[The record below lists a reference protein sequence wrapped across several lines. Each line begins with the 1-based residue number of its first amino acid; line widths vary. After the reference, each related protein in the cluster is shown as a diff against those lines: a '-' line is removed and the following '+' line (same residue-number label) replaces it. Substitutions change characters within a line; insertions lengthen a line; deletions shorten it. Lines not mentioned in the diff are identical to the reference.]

1 MNYHIDKNAPEAAY
15 LQLYRSIREAITDGS
30 YRCGDRLPG
39 KRAIAEDAGVSVIT
53 AEHALQLL
61 ADEGYI
67 ELRERSGS
75 YVSFQPDEV
84 FPVGDPAEVR
94 PLPED
99 PEETED
105 PLPAVI
111 PAEPFPFS
119 VLARVMRRTLS
130 IYGEKIL
137 VRSPAFGLPELRLA
151 VAAYLGRS
159 RGIRVS
165 PEQILI
171 GSGSEYFYGMLVQM
185 LGRDRIYGLEDP
197 SYPQIR
203 KVYAANGAVCDFL
216 KMGPDGIPSSE
227 LKRTK
232 AGVLHVTPYHSYPTG
247 VTASASR
254 RHKYVE
260 WARSRSAFLIED
272 DVDSEF
278 TMSSKA
284 EDTVFS
290 LEPERTVFYLN
301 TLTRTVAPSIRVAYL
316 VLPSA
321 LAEEMKA
328 RVAFYSCSVPVY
340 TQYLITEL
348 ISGGEFERHI
358 NHVRRQLRSAR
369 QN

>member
-75 YVSFQPDEV
+75 YVAFQPDEV

-119 VLARVMRRTLS
+119 VLSRVMRRTLS

-151 VAAYLGRS
+151 VTAYLGRS

-232 AGVLHVTPYHSYPTG
+232 AG
-247 VTASASR
+247 
-254 RHKYVE
+254 E

>member
-75 YVSFQPDEV
+75 YVAFQPDEV

-119 VLARVMRRTLS
+119 VLSRVMRRTLS

-151 VAAYLGRS
+151 VTAYLGRS

-203 KVYAANGAVCDFL
+203 KGSARRPASCTSRRTTPTPPASRPAPRAGTSTWS
-216 KMGPDGIPSSE
+216 GPAPAPPSSSRMTWIPNSPCPRRP
-227 LKRTK
+227 RTRSS
-232 AGVLHVTPYHSYPTG
+232 PS
-247 VTASASR
+247 
-254 RHKYVE
+254 
-260 WARSRSAFLIED
+260 SRSAP
-272 DVDSEF
+272 
-278 TMSSKA
+278 SS
-284 EDTVFS
+284 
-290 LEPERTVFYLN
+290 
-301 TLTRTVAPSIRVAYL
+301 I
-316 VLPSA
+316 
-321 LAEEMKA
+321 
-328 RVAFYSCSVPVY
+328 
-340 TQYLITEL
+340 
-348 ISGGEFERHI
+348 
-358 NHVRRQLRSAR
+358 
-369 QN
+369 

>member
-1 MNYHIDKNAPEAAY
+1 MNYHIDRNAPEAAY
-15 LQLYRSIREAITDGS
+15 LQLYRNIREAITQGA

-39 KRAIAEDAGVSVIT
+39 KRTISEDAGVSVIT

-75 YVSFQPDEV
+75 YVAFQPGEL
-84 FPVGDPAEVR
+84 FPVGEPAENG
-94 PLPED
+94 PLLEN

-111 PAEPFPFS
+111 PADPFPFS

-130 IYGEKIL
+130 VYGEKIL
-137 VRSPAFGLPELRLA
+137 VRSPSFGLPELRSA

-203 KVYAANGAVCDFL
+203 KVYEASGAICDFL

-227 LKRTK
+227 LARTK
-232 AGVLHVTPYHSYPTG
+232 AGVLHITPYHSYPTG

-328 RVAFYSCSVPVY
+328 RIAFYSCSVPVY

-358 NHVRRQLRSAR
+358 NHVRRKLRSAR
-369 QN
+369 QA

>member
-1 MNYHIDKNAPEAAY
+1 MNYHIDRNAPEAAY
-15 LQLYRSIREAITDGS
+15 LQLYRNIREAITQGA

-39 KRAIAEDAGVSVIT
+39 KRTISEDAGVSVIT

-75 YVSFQPDEV
+75 YVAFQPGEL
-84 FPVGDPAEVR
+84 FPVGEPAENG
-94 PLPED
+94 PLPEN

-111 PAEPFPFS
+111 PADPFPFS

-130 IYGEKIL
+130 VYGEKIL
-137 VRSPAFGLPELRLA
+137 VRSPSFGLPELRSA

-203 KVYAANGAVCDFL
+203 KVYEASGAICDFL

-227 LKRTK
+227 LARTK
-232 AGVLHVTPYHSYPTG
+232 AGVLHITPYHSYPTG

-260 WARSRSAFLIED
+260 WASSRSAFLIED

-328 RVAFYSCSVPVY
+328 RIAFYSCSVPVY

-358 NHVRRQLRSAR
+358 NHVRRKLRSAR
-369 QN
+369 QA

>member
-1 MNYHIDKNAPEAAY
+1 MNYHIDRNAPEAAY
-15 LQLYRSIREAITDGS
+15 LQLYRNIREAITQGA

-39 KRAIAEDAGVSVIT
+39 KRTISEDAGVSVIT

-75 YVSFQPDEV
+75 YVAFQPGEL
-84 FPVGDPAEVR
+84 FPVGEPAENG
-94 PLPED
+94 PLPEN

-111 PAEPFPFS
+111 PADPFPFS

-130 IYGEKIL
+130 VYGEKIL
-137 VRSPAFGLPELRLA
+137 VRSPSFGLPELRSA

-203 KVYAANGAVCDFL
+203 KVYEASGAICDFL
-216 KMGPDGIPSSE
+216 KMGADGIPSSE
-227 LKRTK
+227 LARTK
-232 AGVLHVTPYHSYPTG
+232 AGVLHITPYHSYPTG

-328 RVAFYSCSVPVY
+328 RIAFYSCSVPVY

-358 NHVRRQLRSAR
+358 NHVRRKLRSAR
-369 QN
+369 QA